1 MSNAADPLGLVGAR
15 VLVAGA
21 TGLVGGAVVR
31 AFAAAGAEVVVHGRD
46 EKAAGALAD
55 RVAAEHGVRAHPVT
69 ADLAAPEGPQALRAG
84 LDAAGVDRLDVLVNC
99 VTGYDGRPRPAAA
112 LTAEEFRALLD
123 TDLVAVFRLVTAA
136 LPLLAAAGRSRVVL
150 LSSLAGVRGRPAA
163 AHLCSV
169 KAAVAGLTLA
179 LAHDLAGEGVR
190 VNCVAPGPVQEPG
203 TPHSGPL
210 GPGIVPTTPDEVA
223 GCVLALA
230 SDLSAPVNGHLQ
242 VVNGGRP

>member
-1 MSNAADPLGLVGAR
+1 MSHAADPLGLAGAQ

-31 AFAAAGAEVVVHGRD
+31 AFAAAGATVVVHGRD

-69 ADLAAPEGPQALRAG
+69 ADLAAPEGPQTLRAA
-84 LDAAGVDRLDVLVNC
+84 LDAAGVQKLNVLVNC
-99 VTGYDGRPRPAAA
+99 ITGYNGRPRPATE
-112 LTAEEFRALLD
+112 LTAQEFRALLD
-123 TDLVAVFRLVTAA
+123 TDLVAAFDLVTAA
-136 LPLLAAAGRSRVVL
+136 LPLLAAAGQSRVVL

-163 AHLCSV
+163 AHLCAV
-169 KAAVAGLTLA
+169 KAAVAGLSLA

-190 VNCVAPGPVQEPG
+190 VNCVAPGPVQDPG